1 MENQY
6 WAAKADIAKEI
17 LNKVSAYKLYMQQ
30 SGQLTDLRKSFKTY
44 YYRPHIQDV
53 DQSLKGI
60 HINHYA
66 NLIHHVH
73 TMVTSV
79 RPAWE
84 PRSINTDLASTDD
97 TQLASGLLDFYMR
110 EKHIESKINKACE
123 LGLFLKEGWISMG
136 WDATAGEVYAP
147 NPDNPNQAINEGDAE
162 VEVHNILQVI
172 RDVNRKDMNHD
183 WFVLEKPKNKWDL
196 AAKYPELAEKIIQVQ
211 PDAKDLQYSLDPAN
225 SALKTKAAESDLIP
239 VYELRHEKTPA
250 LPQGRLVICLDGDIT
265 LFDGPLPYKKAY
277 VFPLV
282 AGEFFENA
290 FGHSSMMDIIPINDA
305 FDMTVSAI
313 LSNQA
318 ANAVN
323 NFQVPKGGAPKVTT
337 LRDGMNVW
345 EYDPKAGKLEVM
357 DLLKTAPEVFNFAT
371 MLSQQADIISNVPP
385 ITKGIAPATMSGTA
399 MALLQQQAIQSSS
412 GVQLSYTLL
421 LERVGTA
428 LIELLQ
434 TYAVVPRIAM
444 ITGKSKKSQ
453 MKSFSNQDLKGI
465 SRVIVDSANPLTKTA
480 AGRVEIANN
489 LLEKN
494 MIKTPEQYIQ
504 VLITGNLE
512 PLYQHDAANL
522 RLMVMENER
531 LMDGLPVQILITDD
545 DVIHILEHQ
554 AVLASPE
561 ARENPKIVEAVVAH
575 IQAHIDQGKSKD
587 PALAAAL
594 KQASMYQAPPPA
606 PGPGPQQGQDKTAQV
621 MDNQNPIT
629 QQAEQTKLPQP
640 AQPPQI

>member
-6 WAAKADIAKEI
+6 WASKPEIAKEI
-17 LNKVSAYKLYMQQ
+17 LEKVSAYKLYMQQ

-123 LGLFLKEGWISMG
+123 LGLFLKEGWVSLG
-136 WDATAGEVYAP
+136 WDATAGEIYAP
-147 NPDNPNQAINEGDAE
+147 NPENPDQPIHEGDAE
-162 VEVHNILQVI
+162 VDVHTILQVC

-183 WFVLEKPKNKWDL
+183 WFIIEKPKNKWDL
-196 AAKYPELAEKIIQVQ
+196 AAKYPELAEKIAQVQ
-211 PDAKDLQYSLDPAN
+211 PDTKDLQYCLDVNNA
-225 SALKTKAAESDLIP
+225 ALKTKAAESDIIP
-239 VYELRHEKTPA
+239 MYELRHDKTPA

-265 LFDGPLPYKKAY
+265 LFDGPLPYKKSY
-277 VFPLV
+277 VFPLTS
-282 AGEFFENA
+282 ADHIENA
-290 FGHSSMMDIIPINDA
+290 FGHSPMMDIIPINDA

-337 LRDGMNVW
+337 LKDGMNVW

-371 MLSQQADIISNVPP
+371 MLSQQADIIGNVPP

-421 LERVGTA
+421 LENVGTA

-453 MKSFSNQDLKGI
+453 MKSFSNKDLKGI

-480 AGRVEIANN
+480 AGRVEIANQ
-489 LLEKN
+489 LLQKEG
-494 MIKTPEQYIQ
+494 MIKTPEQYIS
-504 VLITGNLE
+504 VLTTGNLE

-531 LMDGLPVQILITDD
+531 LMDGIPVQILITDD

-561 ARENPKIVEAVVAH
+561 ARENPKVVAAVVAH

-587 PALAAAL
+587 PALALAL
-594 KQASMYQAPPPA
+594 KQASMYQAPPPV
-606 PGPGPQQGQDKTAQV
+606 PGTNGQSADKTAQV

-629 QQAEQTKLPQP
+629 QQAEQTQLPEP
-640 AQPPQI
+640 AKPPQL